1 MDYRIIY
8 NDELYHHGVKGMKWG
23 VRRYQNEDGSY
34 TKAGRKRYALDLDVN
49 DTSRRNIAKI
59 RTGEAKR
66 RLDVAKANKNKP
78 NNDYRIAELQ
88 GRVRSA
94 KRNERNVASIDRGA
108 KLVAKGKTI
117 TGSKRTALILSVGA
131 TKGYNALNKHL
142 NQRIEDLN
150 NAGVLR
156 PGHYKAAKM
165 LNTIGGVAYYAA
177 TAGYGVKA
185 YRDQRDMRNYN
196 MARLTGSSTI
206 KSVGSSEYKDRK
218 EAAKRK

>member
-1 MDYRIIY
+1 MNYRFTY
-8 NDELYHHGVKGMKWG
+8 SDELYHHGVKGMKWG
-23 VRRYQNEDGSY
+23 IRRYQNEDGSY

-49 DTSRRNIAKI
+49 DTSRRNVAKI

-78 NNDYRIAELQ
+78 NNDFRIAELQ

-108 KLVAKGKTI
+108 KLAAKGKTI
-117 TGSKRTALILSVGA
+117 SGSKRTALILSIGA
-131 TKGYNALNKHL
+131 TKGYNALYKHL
-142 NQRIEDLN
+142 NNRLEDLN
-150 NAGVLR
+150 DAGVLR
-156 PGHYKAAKM
+156 PGHYQAAKM
-165 LNTIGGVAYYAA
+165 LNTIGAVGYYAA

-185 YRDQRDMRNYN
+185 YRDQRDMRNFN
-196 MARLTGSSTI
+196 TSKWAGTSTI
-206 KSVGSSEYKDRK
+206 KSVGSTEYKDRK